1 MRFGI
6 ISDGNLKFKNCLHS
20 VTRFMLLVLNN
31 LNKNL
36 LTAKSRDLRS
46 DFMSGQTSVQYNSIG
61 RHLVEIKCKKV
72 SCDAQR
78 PIFPNIEFTA
88 RKYLI
93 LLFSIEHL
101 KLTKEVKTI
110 PKYFIF
116 CTQEIATPEE
126 FTILEHRES

>member
-1 MRFGI
+1 
-6 ISDGNLKFKNCLHS
+6 
-20 VTRFMLLVLNN
+20 MLLVLNN

-46 DFMSGQTSVQYNSIG
+46 DFVSGQISVQYNKIG

-88 RKYLI
+88 RKYLT
-93 LLFSIEHL
+93 LPFSIEHL
-101 KLTKEVKTI
+101 KLTEVVITM

-126 FTILEHRES
+126 LTILEHRESKRGPIRRQCVFDMFIERSRC